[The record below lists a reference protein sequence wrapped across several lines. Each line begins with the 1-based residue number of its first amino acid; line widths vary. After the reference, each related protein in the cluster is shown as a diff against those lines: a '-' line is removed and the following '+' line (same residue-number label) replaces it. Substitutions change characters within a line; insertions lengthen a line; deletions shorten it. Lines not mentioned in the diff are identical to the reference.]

1 MCTLKRSSRTSWLAS
16 VSLSRVS
23 APSSLPRFTEPAS
36 SDESHRLP
44 CLTGLGKGL
53 ILDFT
58 KGSFFQ
64 DSLHTIDFRGT
75 QGTLKLLLRRRSK
88 LRWNAGLY
96 FRIMVSCAAHTS
108 TRMLFY
114 FASFACFAF
123 VSLCRA
129 ISTDPSPRCV
139 C

>member
-23 APSSLPRFTEPAS
+23 APKDRSGARSHTEPAS
-36 SDESHRLP
+36 SDESHLLP

-123 VSLCRA
+123 ICFPL
-129 ISTDPSPRCV
+129 PSYFH
-139 C
+139 